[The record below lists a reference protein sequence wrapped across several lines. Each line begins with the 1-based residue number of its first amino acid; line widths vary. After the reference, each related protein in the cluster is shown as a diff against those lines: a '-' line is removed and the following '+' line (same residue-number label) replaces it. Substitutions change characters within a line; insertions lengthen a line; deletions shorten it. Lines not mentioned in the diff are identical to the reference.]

1 MPGENSVALWLQGVK
16 GGDPDAAQQLWER
29 YWGRLLALVR
39 QKLPAHT
46 RRTFDEED
54 IALSAFR
61 CFFTAVEQGRYPQL
75 SDPDG
80 LWNLLVVIAARKA
93 RNYLRRQAQQKRGGG
108 AVRGES
114 AFLSPEDLSTGG
126 IEQVVGAEPTP
137 AFAAQVA
144 EECQCLLELLEDDNL
159 RTIAVLKMEGYT
171 VEEIAAQLKCARRTV
186 ERRLQMIRVRWS
198 EVAATVENSD

>member
-16 GGDPDAAQQLWER
+16 SGDPDAAQQLWQR
-29 YWGRLLALVR
+29 YWSQLLALVR

-61 CFFTAVEQGRYPQL
+61 CFFTALEQGRYPQL

-108 AVRGES
+108 TVRGES
-114 AFLSPEDLSTGG
+114 AFFSPDDLSTRG
-126 IEQVVGAEPTP
+126 IEQVVGEEPTP
-137 AFAAQVA
+137 AFAVQVA
-144 EECQCLLELLEDDNL
+144 EECRYLLDVLEDDGL
-159 RTIAVLKMEGYT
+159 RSIAVLKMEGYT
-171 VEEIAAQLKCARRTV
+171 VEEMAARLQCARRTV

-198 EVAATVENSD
+198 EVAAVVENGD